1 MKKISESY
9 FRVALV
15 GDVRLIEGKIGVGSR
30 ADEDY
35 ACIILTLQPVIGHI
49 MAKPFT
55 YTFFKENGS
64 EYFEQLAKIEPTS
77 TENKDDKTIKT
88 YSLPHIKKAVE
99 SGVIDAWFLTLGTDQ
114 VIDGYET
121 KMCKTVFDLEG
132 VYMILD
138 EDGKPQ
144 LKSDGL
150 TPKTAMQW
158 SQYTMCYREVT
169 KQMSPI
175 TGKVIN
181 VYGEWASFMDAE
193 RQMRDD
199 MLRLVSINHTIE
211 PNDTDDAEDDID
223 EDIVE

>member
-1 MKKISESY
+1 MRKISESY
-9 FRVALV
+9 FRVV
-15 GDVRLIEGKIGVGSR
+15 ISSDVRLIEGKIGKGLR

-49 MAKPFT
+49 MAKQFT

-64 EYFEQLAKIEPTS
+64 EYFEQLAKIDPTAS
-77 TENKDDKTIKT
+77 ENKDDKTIKT
-88 YSLPHIKKAVE
+88 YSLSSIKSAVE
-99 SGVIDAWFLTLGTDQ
+99 SGLIDAWFLTLGTDQ
-114 VIDGYET
+114 VVDGYET
-121 KMCKTVFDLEG
+121 RMCKTVFDLEG
-132 VYMILD
+132 VYIILD

-169 KQMSPI
+169 KQMSP
-175 TGKVIN
+175 TGKIIN

-199 MLRLVSINHTIE
+199 LLRLLPLDHNVA
-211 PNDTDDAEDDID
+211 DDDDVEEDGAD
-223 EDIVE
+223 E